1 MTNNQNDDILVLDGS
16 MGEGGGQILRTAL
29 ALSACMN
36 RAFVLENIRAGRGKP
51 GLLRQHL
58 TAVNAVASICKAK
71 VEGAELGS
79 KKLRF
84 IPGQIHSG
92 HFHFSI
98 GSAGSAMLVLQTVL
112 YPLMFADAPSTVIIE
127 GGTHNS
133 MAPPFE
139 FIDEVFLPLLRK
151 MGARVELSLLRAG
164 FYPAGG
170 GQIHIK
176 VNPCPSLTPLRL
188 MTRGE
193 IVSQEAVVILSALP
207 EDIAERQL
215 RLLKR
220 KLLWPQSSLQWRSQ
234 KSVGP
239 GNVVYVKI
247 QCTQLAEMFTAFGQ
261 KGVRAERVA
270 GQVADAVKRYL
281 MHNAPVDEHL
291 ADQLL
296 LPMAFAGNSE
306 FVTTKPS
313 MHTQTN
319 VDVITAFTDRTFE
332 FQPMDAEYVKVSTG
346 PV

>member
-193 IVSQEAVVILSALP
+193 IVSQEAV
-207 EDIAERQL
+207 
-215 RLLKR
+215 
-220 KLLWPQSSLQWRSQ
+220 QWRSQ